1 MKKNQKCKST
11 QLHKLMCTLLVLVFF
26 CLADANAQQTVPA
39 SGGKASGSGGT
50 VSYSVGQVF
59 YSIVTGETGSVAE
72 GVQQP
77 YEISVVTS
85 VAEAEGI
92 GLVVSA
98 FPNPVTDH
106 LVLRIDRYDP
116 GNIIY
121 QLFDANGRIVQI
133 GKAIGP
139 DTIIDM
145 TGISS
150 AIYFLKVFDGSEEI
164 KVFRILKF

>member
-1 MKKNQKCKST
+1 MKPAFIIIALIAFILPPSISSAQEVIT
-11 QLHKLMCTLLVLVFF
+11 
-26 CLADANAQQTVPA
+26 AAGGNAEGT
-39 SGGKASGSGGT
+39 GGS
-50 VSYSVGQVF
+50 VSYSAGQLF
-59 YSIVTGETGSVAE
+59 FMTHTGENGSVAE

-116 GNIIY
+116 ANIIY

-145 TGISS
+145 TGLSS
-150 AIYFLKVFDGSEEI
+150 AIYFLKVFDGLEEI

>member
-1 MKKNQKCKST
+1 MKKP
-11 QLHKLMCTLLVLVFF
+11 LLFTVL
-26 CLADANAQQTVPA
+26 LAFTISLSSSLAQEVISA
-39 SGGKASGSGGT
+39 SGGNAEGTGGS
-50 VSYSVGQVF
+50 VSYSVGQLLF
-59 YSIVTGETGSVAE
+59 MTHTGETGSVAE

-133 GKAIGP
+133 GKAVGP

-145 TGISS
+145 TGLPS

-164 KVFRILKF
+164 KTFRILKF